1 MNAARLVRLLLA
13 GRDVLRSVPGAQVA
27 GAGWCTCGV
36 VMPLVFRH
44 GAAEAAFIAALM
56 AWLVFEL
63 VMRVRQ
69 RLRAR
74 GPAAWDRSA
83 LVLVPC
89 LGASVVLAQVLGRR
103 GGLPWP
109 GAWSGRSWRALS

>member
-1 MNAARLVRLLLA
+1 V
-13 GRDVLRSVPGAQVA
+13 VVP
-27 GAGWCTCGV
+27 
-36 VMPLVFRH
+36 LIFRH
-44 GAAEAAFIAALM
+44 GAAGTAFIVAVAGW
-56 AWLVFEL
+56 AVFEL

-69 RLRAR
+69 RLRAS

-89 LGASVVLAQVLGRR
+89 LAGAVGAAEVLGRR

>member
-1 MNAARLVRLLLA
+1 
-13 GRDVLRSVPGAQVA
+13 
-27 GAGWCTCGV
+27 
-36 VMPLVFRH
+36 MPLIFRH
-44 GAAEAAFIAALM
+44 GAAGTAFIVAVAGW
-56 AWLVFEL
+56 AVFEL

-69 RLRAR
+69 RLRAS

-89 LGASVVLAQVLGRR
+89 LAGAVGAAEVLGRR